1 MPTSCKPTLELHGGQ
16 QEAPPAPCNALH
28 QALHGSWMGQSD
40 PTAGIRCTQLCLQPL
55 PVTAGPQWWITG
67 DRQQPSNSPAQH
79 KERPG
84 APKEKQRSPKSF
96 HSHSIP
102 REGVPHGFT
111 HGMPPNSPSPH
122 PPRAGGAFQGSNP
135 HINPISKPPLES
147 HIPPQLPALPHVGS
161 QQVSATP
168 RVRSRPEFLS
178 LLLRFLYLQ
187 PAEALCPP
195 SLPQLAR
202 LSRIE
207 EKNEVGGGGRGGEEE

>member
-1 MPTSCKPTLELHGGQ
+1 MPTSCKPILELHGGQ

-40 PTAGIRCTQLCLQPL
+40 PTAGILCTQLCLQPL

-102 REGVPHGFT
+102 WEGVPHGFT

-122 PPRAGGAFQGSNP
+122 PPRASGPFQGSNP